1 MSNAAKSVY
10 YFSFWVFASAIV
22 LLLFP
27 ELLLDFMHIHHS
39 ASIIARIFGMVLLF
53 LGFYYFMAG
62 RQGDMKN
69 FYWWTT
75 YTRPTALL
83 FALVFIISGQIKPFF
98 LAFVIVDLLGA
109 FWTWNALRQ
118 DQKVYKEI

>member
-1 MSNAAKSVY
+1 
-10 YFSFWVFASAIV
+10 
-22 LLLFP
+22 
-27 ELLLDFMHIHHS
+27 
-39 ASIIARIFGMVLLF
+39 MVLLF